1 MTVAPAQHK
10 IIIHCELE
18 LKKRINRIHWI
29 PCRSHYRFYSTLIR
43 LVHALCTTAM
53 FQCSSVHA
61 KAIHIQYA
69 TEEHVTASERVV
81 SSTNDEKESAQHTT
95 EIHRWI
101 HRHTNTPAQQTAT
114 ATKKMYWNGLKS
126 QTTTTTELNRLS
138 NFWGE
143 WRRID
148 INQRTTFALKLIKWV
163 PKRMRKRERRVFFK
177 DKPNSNRVL
186 LYSFREVG
194 ELFFAHTAVSSHLKY
209 QMAKLKTGI
218 NWDCPIN
225 CRQATEERERER
237 KRIMKWTNAT
247 HQVGCEMGII
257 RFSRNLRVKP
267 G

>member
-10 IIIHCELE
+10 IIIHCELK

-53 FQCSSVHA
+53 FQCSSVHT

-126 QTTTTTELNRLS
+126 QTTTTTTELNRLS

-163 PKRMRKRERRVFFK
+163 PKRMRKRERSFFSRISLIPIESFYIRFAK
-177 DKPNSNRVL
+177 SGSSSLLILLLVRISSIKWQRLALIEIAQSIADKR
-186 LYSFREVG
+186 
-194 ELFFAHTAVSSHLKY
+194 LK
-209 QMAKLKTGI
+209 
-218 NWDCPIN
+218 
-225 CRQATEERERER
+225 RERE
-237 KRIMKWTNAT
+237 KEK
-247 HQVGCEMGII
+247 E
-257 RFSRNLRVKP
+257 S
-267 G
+267 